1 MLAMQLNLPFTLGRG
16 DASAS
21 ATVLDCTRRVSPRRD
36 LVHAYCLIDEPER
49 CCAPLYIWRSARAV
63 CNFLTGDPFGEIVNV
78 YGRPRVRTWN
88 VLEFDEGDS
97 AVTPGFAVRELDSV
111 DGEDSLWAVA
121 RREAERHREILERP
135 GLVAHAA
142 MLDPDRWE
150 IARFSL
156 WRDAECAEEANADC
170 VQTYRVA

>member
-1 MLAMQLNLPFTLGRG
+1 MK
-16 DASAS
+16 
-21 ATVLDCTRRVSPRRD
+21 VKYICVSLCL
-36 LVHAYCLIDEPER
+36 LVTFFGAGNVTAQNFL
-49 CCAPLYIWRSARAV
+49 LSL
-63 CNFLTGDPFGEIVNV
+63 NFLTGDPFGEIVEV

-88 VLEFDEGDS
+88 LLEFDTVDS

-111 DGEDSLWAVA
+111 DAGDSLWAVT

-135 GLVAHAA
+135 GLAAHAA
-142 MLDPDRWE
+142 ALDPDRWE

-156 WRDAECAEEANADC
+156 WRDAECAEAPNADC